1 MLLDQ
6 DFGKFKD
13 QNGRYRT
20 LSLFLEYRVNKV
32 PPLWTLKKYELPGNP
47 PSLYLQYLEARDPT
61 EYDFAMAQFGTF
73 EHWEVLQNCN
83 WFKPYLAEMR
93 KDLTQKLKA
102 EHYAYMKALLDNT
115 VMKMADKIAVLKWL
129 STNSGYEQPK
139 STRGRPSKEEVEG
152 RLKDELKT
160 LEEVKDDSIRLGL

>member
-61 EYDFAMAQFGTF
+61 EYDFAMAQLGTF

-83 WFKPYLAEMR
+83 TSQCSNVPNCAIAKSYSVGSLASKYWR
-93 KDLTQKLKA
+93 YKDGGFPGSSYFFSVHRGGTLLTR
-102 EHYAYMKALLDNT
+102 YSRNRDR
-115 VMKMADKIAVLKWL
+115 VL
-129 STNSGYEQPK
+129 Y
-139 STRGRPSKEEVEG
+139 
-152 RLKDELKT
+152 
-160 LEEVKDDSIRLGL
+160 